1 MKKESILSPQEKL
14 VKKRK
19 IEENRQKKQQML
31 QAASANSGNKRFYIQ
46 EILQLK
52 AILLMMQELTVRLP
66 WFRSPIPYW
75 GLVLQQSNAL
85 PENSAQED
93 TFA

>member
-31 QAASANSGNKRFYIQ
+31 QAASANSGNTRFYIQ

-52 AILLMMQELTVRLP
+52 VILLMMQELTVRLR
-66 WFRSPIPYW
+66 WFRSPIPDW
-75 GLVLQQSNAL
+75 GLVHKQSNAL
-85 PENSAQED
+85 PENSA
-93 TFA
+93 

>member
-46 EILQLK
+46 EIL
-52 AILLMMQELTVRLP
+52 
-66 WFRSPIPYW
+66 
-75 GLVLQQSNAL
+75 
-85 PENSAQED
+85 
-93 TFA
+93 

>member
-31 QAASANSGNKRFYIQ
+31 QAASANSGNKTFLHPRNFTVKSDFTKDASTVKPRFKRKIRQ
-46 EILQLK
+46 PDI
-52 AILLMMQELTVRLP
+52 V
-66 WFRSPIPYW
+66 S
-75 GLVLQQSNAL
+75 
-85 PENSAQED
+85 
-93 TFA
+93 